1 MIGGMSKQNI
11 KSMHI
16 GEKLMMDRDTPYPD
30 FDTKMENYKKGRIC
44 YPVII
49 KDINHKEDEYPIL
62 IKSSFAQGWVES
74 NNKYLRKPTKEEL
87 ETILWPKA

>member
-1 MIGGMSKQNI
+1 MNLLKLAIGT
-11 KSMHI
+11 
-16 GEKLMMDRDTPYPD
+16 KLMMDRKAPYAD
-30 FDTKMENYKKGRIC
+30 YDSRMENYKVGRIC